1 MDRQTDMER
10 QTDRQVDRQTDRHLD
25 RRTQRQTGGQIGR
38 WTDWQID
45 VRQTDRQNGHRDGS
59 KNRTK
64 QSVSIA
70 GDYKLFSRR
79 VMYWIL
85 IHFSPYFVSAWTMPF
100 KRNWNATGVGCGLER
115 IGKRSRFK
123 NGTYTSWWR
132 YDFPRAFILVFLEH
146 TQSPWSPIREDVVSC
161 RPIKN
166 IGSEKPP
173 V

>member
-1 MDRQTDMER
+1 MDRQTDGQTDIWTDRWTDWHMDR
-10 QTDRQVDRQTDRHLD
+10 QTDRQMDRLTDREIE
-25 RRTQRQTGGQIGR
+25 RRNEAKR
-38 WTDWQID
+38 
-45 VRQTDRQNGHRDGS
+45 
-59 KNRTK
+59 

-79 VMYWIL
+79 VMYWIS

-123 NGTYTSWWR
+123 NGTYTSWWIC
-132 YDFPRAFILVFLEH
+132 DFPIAFILVFLEH
-146 TQSPWSPIREDVVSC
+146 TQSPQSPIREDVVSC
-161 RPIKN
+161 RPIYN
-166 IGSEKPP
+166 IVSEKPP